1 MLAAGST
8 IFSPAFRPLR
18 MIVELL
24 PARPVTT
31 RWRTCL
37 PPRTTVTAPP
47 EIALVGTLT
56 PSACLTTTS
65 AVALM
70 PGLRLDSIWSSWKV
84 TS

>member
-1 MLAAGST
+1 
-8 IFSPAFRPLR
+8 

-24 PARPVTT
+24 PASPVTT
-31 RWRTCL
+31 RL
-37 PPRTTVTAPP
+37 ADLLAVAITVTVSA

-70 PGLRLDSIWSSWKV
+70 PGFRPGSIWSSWKV

>member
-1 MLAAGST
+1 
-8 IFSPAFRPLR
+8 
-18 MIVELL
+18 MIVAVL

-31 RWRTCL
+31 RWRTSL
-37 PPRTTVTAPP
+37 PARLTITAPP

-70 PGLRLDSIWSSWKV
+70 PSFRPGSIWSSWKV

>member
-1 MLAAGST
+1 
-8 IFSPAFRPLR
+8 
-18 MIVELL
+18 MIVEVL

-37 PPRTTVTAPP
+37 PLRLTVTASA
-47 EIALVGTLT
+47 EIALVGTFT

-70 PGLRLDSIWSSWKV
+70 PGFKPASIWSSWKV

>member
-1 MLAAGST
+1 
-8 IFSPAFRPLR
+8 

-31 RWRTCL
+31 RRRTCL
-37 PPRTTVTAPP
+37 PFCTTVTEPA

-70 PGLRLDSIWSSWKV
+70 PGFKPDSIWSSWKV